1 MIIIYANHSIH
12 YWNLQDGQ
20 NLLSF
25 TPQLFS
31 TALASLYSNS
41 ISQKRV
47 TTVLQDMMFNTN
59 TNLATGGMKG
69 KKMNKI
75 LLLGTESGHICTY
88 YEKDAYIDSIPV
100 AFLRASDFEQQ
111 EKDKSGSHLHSSME
125 HTSIVSATSAVG
137 PHHSHHSSSTSTS
150 HTHHHHIHVANDPI
164 LWMKVLPDTNQLLV
178 SYSSGKVIIWDLN
191 TDHMISSMKIKFGA
205 ILNAMKNKSSITSGA
220 TMLPNNTA
228 NKGPSLA
235 AAAMK
240 VIDINKTVN
249 ALATAATAGGAS
261 ASPAPDKAAPKDEGT
276 NERAKTPT
284 NT

>member
-1 MIIIYANHSIH
+1 MIIIYANLSIH

-31 TALASLYSNS
+31 TALASMYSNS

-47 TTVLQDMMFNTN
+47 TTVLQDMMFNAT
-59 TNLATGGMKG
+59 TNLVTGGGKG

-111 EKDKSGSHLHSSME
+111 DKEKSGYSHSSME
-125 HTSIVSATSAVG
+125 HTSIVSASSSIGHAQ
-137 PHHSHHSSSTSTS
+137 HSSHQHQSHHSSSTGTA
-150 HTHHHHIHVANDPI
+150 HNTHHHHHLNVPNDPI
-164 LWMKVLPDTNQLLV
+164 LWMKVLPDTNHLLV
-178 SYSSGKVIIWDLN
+178 SYSSGKVVIWDLN
-191 TDHMISSMKIKFGA
+191 TDHMLTTMKIKFGA
-205 ILNAMKNKSSITSGA
+205 ILNAMKTKSSVTSGA
-220 TMLPNNTA
+220 TMLSSTT
-228 NKGPSLA
+228 NKGA
-235 AAAMK
+235 TQK
-240 VIDINKTVN
+240 VVEVNKAVN
-249 ALATAATAGGAS
+249 ATGGAII
-261 ASPAPDKAAPKDEGT
+261 SPTPDKTIPKEEGD
-276 NERAKTPT
+276 RVKTPT